1 MGWYKDCKT
10 GEIGTGTSYELA
22 RQRALAKS
30 KIPTP
35 KISPNLKILGT
46 GSSGI
51 GAQGSL
57 KKPITLRK
65 SVTGTGG
72 SGIGAGAPVRRPIN
86 PRRITPTGRAMP
98 GPSAGVRTPPID
110 LRSRPAV
117 GTTPTVTTTTQTA
130 PIQDVVQNTPNGQL
144 IIMGLAAVV
153 LIVVLGGR

>member
-35 KISPNLKILGT
+35 KISPNLKLFGT
-46 GSSGI
+46 GSSGP

-65 SVTGTGG
+65 PIG
-72 SGIGAGAPVRRPIN
+72 SGSSNIGSGASVKKDVA
-86 PRRITPTGRAMP
+86 PRRTTGSGKIGVGPTGSGR
-98 GPSAGVRTPPID
+98 GVGILSLDPT
-110 LRSRPAV
+110 V
-117 GTTPTVTTTTQTA
+117 GTTPTVTTTTGATT
-130 PIQDVVQNTPNGQL
+130 PIQDVVQNNGQL
-144 IIMGLAAVV
+144 IIIGLAVVV
-153 LIVVLGGR
+153 LIMVIGGR